1 MQDDPS
7 QTVKSVAYL
16 AYARRPTLKQEIK
29 GSKHN
34 HEQHICGSSA
44 PGTPDRAL
52 TVRAGLIG
60 GLAGGIIIW
69 IYEALVWIGLQ
80 HLMPL
85 AGIPR
90 NATGLVFGKQVQ
102 EQLGTAAY
110 FVGTGI
116 HFLFALAW
124 GLVFAY
130 LWPIFR
136 RRGYEATLVALF
148 YAVVIWIVM
157 HATIMVAT
165 TSHPDYFDPMVVIGG
180 FMSHFFYTV
189 PLALIV
195 KQRFAVTG

>member
-1 MQDDPS
+1 MS
-7 QTVKSVAYL
+7 SI
-16 AYARRPTLKQEIK
+16 YAA
-29 GSKHN
+29 
-34 HEQHICGSSA
+34 SSTPA
-44 PGTPDRAL
+44 TPDRAL

-69 IYEALVWIGLQ
+69 IYEALVWVGVQ

-124 GLVFAY
+124 GVL
-130 LWPIFR
+130 
-136 RRGYEATLVALF
+136 
-148 YAVVIWIVM
+148 
-157 HATIMVAT
+157 
-165 TSHPDYFDPMVVIGG
+165 
-180 FMSHFFYTV
+180 
-189 PLALIV
+189 
-195 KQRFAVTG
+195 FAVAFLLHRAARVDRQTAACCNRLTPTSRSPLPSLRVSGDVPMPAESGRSSVPRRQ

>member
-1 MQDDPS
+1 MS
-7 QTVKSVAYL
+7 GI
-16 AYARRPTLKQEIK
+16 YAA
-29 GSKHN
+29 
-34 HEQHICGSSA
+34 SSR
-44 PGTPDRAL
+44 PGTPDQAL

-69 IYEALVWIGLQ
+69 IYEALVWVGVQ

-124 GLVFAY
+124 GRS
-130 LWPIFR
+130 PEIHTP
-136 RRGYEATLVALF
+136 RRGHGFRTRAEL
-148 YAVVIWIVM
+148 
-157 HATIMVAT
+157 
-165 TSHPDYFDPMVVIGG
+165 VIG
-180 FMSHFFYTV
+180 
-189 PLALIV
+189 P
-195 KQRFAVTG
+195 RFARTRWRAPE

>member
-1 MQDDPS
+1 MS
-7 QTVKSVAYL
+7 SI
-16 AYARRPTLKQEIK
+16 YAA
-29 GSKHN
+29 
-34 HEQHICGSSA
+34 SST

-69 IYEALVWIGLQ
+69 IYEALVWVGVQ

-124 GLVFAY
+124 GRS
-130 LWPIFR
+130 PEIHTP
-136 RRGYEATLVALF
+136 RRGHGFRTRAEL
-148 YAVVIWIVM
+148 
-157 HATIMVAT
+157 
-165 TSHPDYFDPMVVIGG
+165 VIG
-180 FMSHFFYTV
+180 
-189 PLALIV
+189 P
-195 KQRFAVTG
+195 RFARTRWRAPE